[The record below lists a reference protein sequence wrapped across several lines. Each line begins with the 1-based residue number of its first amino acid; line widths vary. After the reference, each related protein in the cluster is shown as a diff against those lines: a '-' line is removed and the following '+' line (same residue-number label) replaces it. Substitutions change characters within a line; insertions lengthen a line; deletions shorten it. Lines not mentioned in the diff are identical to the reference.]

1 MVVALSACGGH
12 GEEASGGDVDAV
24 VGEFGGKAVE
34 AEADGEFGVLP
45 FELVSGDLGFD
56 EGVVGEVFVEG
67 FDDPVAVA
75 EGVGIGEF
83 DVGIE
88 TVVGVAGDVEPVAG
102 PAFAVVWGGEEFV
115 DYFCEGVGSFV
126 FFKGFDLIEG
136 GWEAGE
142 VEIGA
147 ADEIVFGGW
156 GVGC

>member
-1 MVVALSACGGH
+1 MI
-12 GEEASGGDVDAV
+12 
-24 VGEFGGKAVE
+24 
-34 AEADGEFGVLP
+34 

-67 FDDPVAVA
+67 FDDPVAVT

-88 TVVGVAGDVEPVAG
+88 TVVSVASYVEPVAG
-102 PAFAVVWGGEEFV
+102 PALAVVWGGQEFV
-115 DYFCEGVGSFV
+115 DYLCEGVGGFV
-126 FFKGFDLIEG
+126 FFEGFDLIEG

-142 VEIGA
+142 VEVGT
-147 ADEIVFGGW
+147 ADEVAFRGW